1 MLPKAVSAMRE
12 KKEINIQLGKEIRTA
27 RERCGMT
34 QEQLA
39 EILSLGPKN
48 ISDIE
53 RGVAGITVSTL
64 KNICVKLSISSDIIL
79 FGDGEKNDAAYLV
92 ERLERLSPEQFKAV
106 ADFLNEALL
115 MFARLG
121 D

>member
-1 MLPKAVSAMRE
+1 MRE
-12 KKEINIQLGKEIRTA
+12 KKEINIQIGKEIRTA

-34 QEQLA
+34 QEQLG
-39 EILSLGPKN
+39 EILSLGTKN

-53 RGVAGITVSTL
+53 RGIAGITVSTL
-64 KNICVKLSISSDIIL
+64 KKLCVKLSVSSDTIL
-79 FGDGEKNDAAYLV
+79 FGDSGKNDAAYLV

-106 ADFLNEALL
+106 ADFLNETLL
-115 MFARLG
+115 MYARLS

>member
-1 MLPKAVSAMRE
+1 MRE
-12 KKEINIQLGKEIRTA
+12 KKEINIQIGKEIRTA

-34 QEQLA
+34 QEQLG
-39 EILSLGPKN
+39 EILSLGTKN

-53 RGVAGITVSTL
+53 RGIAGITVSTL
-64 KNICVKLSISSDIIL
+64 KKLCVKLSVSSDTIL
-79 FGDGEKNDAAYLV
+79 FGDDGKNDAAYLV

-106 ADFLNEALL
+106 ADFLNETLL
-115 MFARLG
+115 MYARLS